1 MIVVTGG
8 AGFIGSAVVW
18 ALNNRG
24 IRDILI
30 VDELKRLTEEKKEN
44 LKFLNYKDLMDK
56 EKFLREIK
64 AADCIIHMGACSKT
78 TETNEHYLMDTNY
91 EYTKKLAIEA
101 VRNNIRFIYAS
112 SAATYGDGSDG
123 FSDSHERLEFIKP
136 LNMYGS
142 SKHLFDLWAKENGYL
157 ERITGLKYFNVY
169 GPNEYHK
176 GSMRS
181 FVIKAF
187 NQINRTGKVRLF
199 KSYNSDYADGEQVRD
214 FIYIKDA
221 VDMTLYFLDNKVAN
235 GIYNIGTGV
244 PRTWNDLVK
253 AVFNA
258 MDRDV
263 EIEYIDMPLDIK
275 DQYQYYTSADMEKFR
290 NSGFNF
296 SLISLEEGIKDY
308 VQNYLVSDKHLQ

>member
-56 EKFLREIK
+56 EKFLHEIK
-64 AADCIIHMGACSKT
+64 DADCIIHMGACSKT

-112 SAATYGDGSDG
+112 SAATYGNGSDG

-199 KSYNSDYADGEQVRD
+199 KSYNKDYADGEQVRD
-214 FIYIKDA
+214 FIHIKDA
-221 VDMTLYFLDNKVAN
+221 VDMTLYFLDNKEAN

-244 PRTWNDLVK
+244 PRTWNDLIK

-263 EIEYIDMPLDIK
+263 DIEYIDMPLDIK

-290 NSGFNF
+290 NTGFNF

-308 VQNYLVSDKHLQ
+308 VQNYLISDKHLQ

>member
-30 VDELKRLTEEKKEN
+30 VDELKRLTEQKKEN
-44 LKFLNYKDLMDK
+44 LKFLDYKDLMDK
-56 EKFLREIK
+56 EKFLHEIK
-64 AADCIIHMGACSKT
+64 NADCIIHMGACSKT
-78 TETNEHYLMDTNY
+78 TETDEHYLMDTNY

-123 FSDSHERLEFIKP
+123 FNDSHERLEFIKP

-187 NQINRTGKVRLF
+187 NQISRTGKVRLF

-221 VDMTLYFLDNKVAN
+221 VDMTLYFLDNKKAN

-244 PRTWNDLVK
+244 SRTWNDLVK

-308 VQNYLVSDKHLQ
+308 VQNYLISDKHLQ